1 MGDASVMEKL
11 RTEITKGEEIRYIS
25 HLDYARVIER
35 AIRRANLPVAYS
47 EGFNPH
53 MKISF
58 ASALAVGVTSDAEYL
73 DIELN
78 QAVVAAEVQERLA
91 AQLPAGL
98 RLKKA
103 KYVDQKTPALMAV
116 VNLSQYKV
124 IVPLASDSN
133 FAMIEQAVAEFN
145 QALEVLYTRESPKGK
160 KEIDVKDYVEQD
172 IAVEQKDDLVTL
184 SMTIKI
190 TPTGSVKP
198 GEVLKALVENFD
210 LNVVEAGALIQRTGL
225 FIANEKVLLS
235 PIDL

>member
-1 MGDASVMEKL
+1 MEKL

-78 QAVVAAEVQERLA
+78 QAVAAAEVQERLA

-98 RLKKA
+98 KLKKA

-116 VNLSQYKV
+116 VNLAQYKV
-124 IVPLASDSN
+124 IVPSGSD
-133 FAMIEQAVAEFN
+133 FAMVEQAVAEFN
-145 QALEVLYTRESPKGK
+145 QALEVRYIRESPKGR

-172 IAVEQKDDLVTL
+172 IAVEQKDGLVVL

-198 GEVLKALVENFD
+198 GEVLKALVENFA
-210 LNVVEAGALIQRTGL
+210 LNVAEAGALIHRTGL

>member
-1 MGDASVMEKL
+1 MGDAGVMEKL

-58 ASALAVGVTSDAEYL
+58 ASALAVGVTSEAEYL

-78 QAVVAAEVQERLA
+78 QAVAAAEVQERLS

-116 VNLSQYKV
+116 VNLAQYKV
-124 IVPLASDSN
+124 IAPAGSD
-133 FAMIEQAVAEFN
+133 FAMIEKAVAEFN
-145 QALEVLYTRESPKGK
+145 QALEVRYIRESPKGK

-172 IAVEQKDDLVTL
+172 IAVEQKDGLVIL

-198 GEVLKALVENFD
+198 GEVLKALVENFA
-210 LNVVEAGALIQRTGL
+210 LNVVEAGALIHRTGL

>member
-78 QAVVAAEVQERLA
+78 QAVAAADVQERLA

-116 VNLSQYKV
+116 VNLAQYKV
-124 IVPLASDSN
+124 IVLLASDSN

-210 LNVVEAGALIQRTGL
+210 LNVVEAGALIHRTGL

>member
-1 MGDASVMEKL
+1 MEKL

-78 QAVVAAEVQERLA
+78 QAVAAADVQERLA

-116 VNLSQYKV
+116 VNLAQYKV
-124 IVPLASDSN
+124 IVLLASDSN

-210 LNVVEAGALIQRTGL
+210 LNVVEAGALIHRTGL